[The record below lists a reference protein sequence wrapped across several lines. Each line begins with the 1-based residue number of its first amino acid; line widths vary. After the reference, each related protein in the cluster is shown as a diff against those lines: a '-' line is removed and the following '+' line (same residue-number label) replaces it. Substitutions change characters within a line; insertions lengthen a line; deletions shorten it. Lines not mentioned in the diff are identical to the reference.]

1 MRNACPQCK
10 SGHCCYK
17 VLEAPVRIEKNSQQ
31 QQLDRKNERRKDTIK
46 GQERSASERETAKGK
61 QAGGKQET
69 STKVTGD
76 HVKHLRAANKGAA
89 SPFPLARSTEA
100 SRLACVSV
108 LEQTSGDARKGGN
121 THLDGKQ
128 LGLGLAAEH
137 GGCLDMHAGA
147 GCGQSEAHCTAAIIT
162 TQPGYGTGGSQNR
175 APGTI
180 SEFDTMRSPQR
191 QVPWLRT

>member
-1 MRNACPQCK
+1 MQEWTLLLQCAESTCENRK
-10 SGHCCYK
+10 
-17 VLEAPVRIEKNSQQ
+17 KNSQQQ

-69 STKVTGD
+69 STKVTVD

-108 LEQTSGDARKGGN
+108 LEQRSGDARKGGH
-121 THLDGKQ
+121 T
-128 LGLGLAAEH
+128 LGWQTAWVGTSCGALRMSGHACRCGLRPIR
-137 GGCLDMHAGA
+137 GA
-147 GCGQSEAHCTAAIIT
+147 SYCCYYYHTA
-162 TQPGYGTGGSQNR
+162 
-175 APGTI
+175 
-180 SEFDTMRSPQR
+180 
-191 QVPWLRT
+191 WLRDQRKPESSARYNLRI